1 MTTWWPALAGA
12 TAVLLGALLPVAW
25 LFGRTALR
33 ACALGSLSL
42 VVLTVAT
49 YPEDSGT
56 CARDCST
63 DQLFVDRLDAIVA
76 RTVGPVLGV
85 ENPFV
90 GVVTLVAL
98 AFLCLW
104 AYRGLDR
111 LSTRKDP
118 ITVEVGTF
126 RDAAPR
132 PSATRSAPTGSQAGT
147 LLRAALSQQLLTRA
161 QVPGPRGPRDLPG
174 LLETLNPKDASW
186 VGKVAAYLAGLANPV
201 NGWTIEGAVVVGE
214 RPRRTCG
221 VVVEASSR
229 RNGGSVFVAT
239 YWAASWD
246 EVLDEAAHD
255 IIARALAACDTI
267 PSWLRWRSQGAA
279 GLRAYHEGIAIKAS
293 GSGGDQLERQAWAF
307 GRAQFADPGNGL
319 AALELAYTLEARA
332 RELDAAA
339 SRGDDDLHRESA
351 DCRLRALRIYAT
363 FSRRHRQFIQAR
375 YRLAIALQHPDRF
388 QAASTE
394 ATARTNEAVRAYVDE
409 WVGRRFT
416 HRPPAWP
423 DAPDAHYLVELALAE
438 FRSIQRD
445 LNRLTLAWWC
455 IRREH
460 RSLFLRWLLLS
471 RERQRAKASV
481 KTAVIA
487 AELSQLMD
495 DEPDAPVRE
504 DDRVTALERRMRRVL
519 RRGNRASGLPAYNAA
534 CFYALMIAPRPRV
547 RTADWERTYERVA
560 TRSVELLSKA
570 VRNRREAYPSM
581 SYIRDDADLDALRRH
596 PRFVDWWESLGGTL
610 GSRPPKTA
618 SPGTRSGPRRGHGP
632 PRPRARPDPERV
644 PVPNGEKNG
653 TVDLRS
659 GHRQPR

>member
-1 MTTWWPALAGA
+1 MTTWWPALAGT

-49 YPEDSGT
+49 YREDPGA

-147 LLRAALSQQLLTRA
+147 LLRAALSQQLLTQGAGSRPSRPEGPALDCWRPSTPRTPAGSGRSRPTSPAWRTRSTAGRSRGRSSSGDGRA
-161 QVPGPRGPRDLPG
+161 GPA
-174 LLETLNPKDASW
+174 AS
-186 VGKVAAYLAGLANPV
+186 
-201 NGWTIEGAVVVGE
+201 
-214 RPRRTCG
+214 
-221 VVVEASSR
+221 SSR
-229 RNGGSVFVAT
+229 RRRDATAAPSSSTT

-293 GSGGDQLERQAWAF
+293 GAGGDQLERQAWAF

-339 SRGDDDLHRESA
+339 SHDADDLRRESA

-394 ATARTNEAVRAYVDE
+394 ATAQDQRGVRAYVDE
-409 WVGRRFT
+409 WAGRRFT

-495 DEPDAPVRE
+495 DEPDAPMRE

-534 CFYALMIAPRPRV
+534 CFYALMIAPRPTGQDGR
-547 RTADWERTYERVA
+547 
-560 TRSVELLSKA
+560 
-570 VRNRREAYPSM
+570 
-581 SYIRDDADLDALRRH
+581 
-596 PRFVDWWESLGGTL
+596 LGT
-610 GSRPPKTA
+610 
-618 SPGTRSGPRRGHGP
+618 
-632 PRPRARPDPERV
+632 
-644 PVPNGEKNG
+644 
-653 TVDLRS
+653 DLRACRDEVRRAAVEGGQEPS
-659 GHRQPR
+659 RGLPVDELHP